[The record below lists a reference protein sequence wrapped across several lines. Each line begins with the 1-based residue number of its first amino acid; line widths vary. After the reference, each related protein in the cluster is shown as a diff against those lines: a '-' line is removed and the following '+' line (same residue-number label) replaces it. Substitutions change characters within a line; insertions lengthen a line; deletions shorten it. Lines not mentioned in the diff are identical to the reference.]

1 LRSEPPAASKSI
13 LAPATTLWNRF
24 RTLTGFN
31 LIGLFAD
38 SRPALA
44 LPAQERCVSR
54 RKPSPLKEVLPD
66 RHGTC
71 ILVERVEKPTD
82 NNSPRCFAKGY

>member
-38 SRPALA
+38 SRAG
-44 LPAQERCVSR
+44 LPAGGRSSYR
-54 RKPSPLKEVLPD
+54 SLRFGPLDDYLIGLD
-66 RHGTC
+66 
-71 ILVERVEKPTD
+71 ILKLD
-82 NNSPRCFAKGY
+82 GKLF